1 MKLIILD
8 RDGVINQDSDE
19 YIKSPDEWHA
29 IPGSLSA
36 IAKLHQA
43 GWTIAVASNQS
54 GLARGYFDSTTLTA
68 IHQKLRKEL
77 SVLGGM
83 IDAFFVCPHGPDD
96 GCKCRKPLPGLF
108 FDIARRYDIELDQ
121 VPAVGDSLRDLQASA
136 AAGCRPWVVQTGNG
150 MKTLSKG
157 NLPLGTRQAVD
168 LADAV
173 EQILNESSSGHE
185 G

>member
-29 IPGSLSA
+29 LPGSLSA
-36 IAKLHQA
+36 IARLNQA
-43 GWTIAVASNQS
+43 GWTVAVASNQS
-54 GLARGYFDSTTLTA
+54 GLARGYFDTKTLSA

-77 SVLGGM
+77 AQLGGT

-96 GCKCRKPLPGLF
+96 GCDCRKPLPGMF
-108 FDIARRYDIELDQ
+108 NEIGRRYDVSLAD
-121 VPAVGDSLRDLQASA
+121 VPAVGDSLRDLQASH
-136 AAGCRPWVVQTGNG
+136 AAGCSPWLVQTGNG
-150 MKTLSKG
+150 GHTLAKG
-157 NLPLGTRQAVD
+157 GLPEGTRIAVD

-173 EQILNESSSGHE
+173 DQILDATLN
-185 G
+185 